1 MPYIQR
7 IDDCL
12 APAIGANGLNVST
25 YNDLLAKADDALL
38 SLKQAHDDN
47 TLPLL
52 RWPGR
57 SDDIDTA
64 ALVVA
69 RFAGGASD
77 ICLLGAGG
85 SSLGAQALAQL
96 TGWRT
101 PGTVIRGEPGFPR
114 LHFFDNLDA
123 LSLTMALRTLDLK
136 TTRFLVISK
145 SGTTAETLMQLLS
158 CVAAIEDAG
167 LDWNLGQHFLAI
179 TEPALAGQDNPLRRL
194 CSQWNIEV
202 LDHDANVGG
211 RFSVLTNVG
220 MIPAVLIG
228 LDAKAIRAGAA
239 EVLAPLI
246 KGVSAADF
254 APALGAAL
262 NVGLAQAN
270 NHTATVMLPYAD
282 RLQSFSRWFVQLW
295 AESLGKNGQG
305 TLPVAAIGPSDQHS
319 QLQLFLD
326 GPNDKLITVIM
337 TDTAGSGPRILDKYK
352 SDPQIGYLA
361 GKSVG
366 DLVDCEQRATIA
378 TLTKNLRPVRTLAIE
393 TVDERTMG
401 ALLMHFMLETII
413 AAKLMNIDPFDQ
425 PAVEQGK
432 ILTREYLATM

>member
-12 APAIGANGLNVST
+12 APSIGAGGL
-25 YNDLLAKADDALL
+25 DLSLLNELIAKADDALR
-38 SLKQAHDDN
+38 SLKRAHDDN
-47 TLPLL
+47 SLPLL
-52 RWPGR
+52 RWPAR
-57 SDDIDTA
+57 RDDIDRSTPLA
-64 ALVVA
+64 V
-69 RFAGGASD
+69 RFASGATD

-101 PGTVIRGEPGFPR
+101 PGTVIQGTPGNPR
-114 LHFFDNLDA
+114 LHFFDNLDGLS
-123 LSLTMALRTLDLK
+123 LSLTLRTLDLK

-145 SGTTAETLMQLLS
+145 SGTTAETLMQMLV

-167 LDWNLGQHFLAI
+167 LEWNLAQHFLAI
-179 TEPALAGQDNPLRRL
+179 TQPASSSQGNVLRRL
-194 CSQWNIEV
+194 CAQWDIEI
-202 LDHDANVGG
+202 LDHDARVGG

-220 MIPAVLIG
+220 MVPASLMG
-228 LDAKAIRAGAA
+228 LDARALRAGAQ

-246 KGVSAADF
+246 DAVSAADY

-262 NVGLAQAN
+262 NVGLARAN
-270 NHTATVMLPYAD
+270 GHTATVMLPYAD

-295 AESLGKNGQG
+295 AESLGKQG
-305 TLPVAAIGPSDQHS
+305 GGSLPVAAIGPADQHS

-326 GPNDKLITVIM
+326 GPNDKLINVIM
-337 TDTAGSGPRILDKYK
+337 TDTAGSGPRVLGKYK
-352 SDPQIGYLA
+352 TDPEIGYLA

-366 DLVDCEQRATIA
+366 DLVDCEQRATVA
-378 TLTKNLRPVRTLAIE
+378 TLTKCNRPVRTFQIAR
-393 TVDERTMG
+393 VDERSMG
-401 ALLMHFMLETII
+401 ALMMHFMLETII
-413 AAKLMNIDPFDQ
+413 AGHLMGIDPFDQ

-432 ILTREYLATM
+432 ILTRDYLATM